1 MFYIAYSTFLQII
14 LDGFLLKF
22 VKDVSKMFVLFI
34 LFSVVIMLSIQ
45 SVDMLFSSFYLER
58 SSVLLIK
65 TKLLDELVC
74 SQP

>member
-45 SVDMLFSSFYLER
+45 RVDMLFSSFYLER

-74 SQP
+74 S

>member
-22 VKDVSKMFVLFI
+22 VKDVSKIFVPFI
-34 LFSVVIMLSIQ
+34 LFSVVIILSIQ

-74 SQP
+74 S

>member
-45 SVDMLFSSFYLER
+45 SVDMLLSSFYLER

-74 SQP
+74 S

>member
-22 VKDVSKMFVLFI
+22 VKDVSKIFVLFI

-74 SQP
+74 S